1 MRPLVGQ
8 TGSGKSTIVNL
19 LCRFYEP
26 TSGRILLDGVDIR
39 AHSQAFLQSHLGY
52 VLQAPHLFSG
62 TIADNIRYG
71 DPTASMER
79 VRWAAEQV
87 SAAPF
92 IDQLPEGYQTQVG
105 EGGNRLST
113 GQKQLISFARALL
126 PDPPLFVLDEATSSI
141 DTETE
146 QLIQQAIERTFVGR
160 TAFVIAHRLSTIRH
174 ADIILV
180 LRHGTL
186 IEKGTHKELMA
197 QYGYYRRL
205 YENQFIANEQKEL
218 LSGEKK

>member
-1 MRPLVGQ
+1 M
-8 TGSGKSTIVNL
+8 
-19 LCRFYEP
+19 
-26 TSGRILLDGVDIR
+26 
-39 AHSQAFLQSHLGY
+39 
-52 VLQAPHLFSG
+52 QAPHLFSG

-92 IDQLPEGYQTQVG
+92 IDHLPEGYQTQVG

-174 ADIILV
+174 ADVILV

-186 IEKGTHKELMA
+186 IEKGTHEELMA
-197 QYGYYRRL
+197 QHGYYRRL
-205 YENQFIANEQKEL
+205 YKNQFIANEQKEL